1 MKIFSILVQWPIG
14 VFVAMTAA
22 SLHPGFGFCSSAV
35 SQTLAKGTETPEV
48 VRVDDVRTHF
58 VAVDG
63 NDHGPGTKYQPWAT
77 INRAAEQVKAGD
89 TVIVRGGRY
98 VLPAQV
104 RVRHSGQ
111 ADGWISFVGA
121 PGEKAVLDAQMVQ
134 RPQAALLNNGAFQI
148 ERVSYIRVANLT
160 VINSHDAGFT
170 VRDSSNI
177 DLINN
182 TTNGTFSSGIAV
194 WDTNH
199 EGKTTNGI
207 RVIGN
212 TITKSTTWDLAAPD
226 VERLGAPPHEAISI
240 GGAVNFEVAYNH
252 VYANDK
258 EGIDIKETSKQ
269 GRVHHNLVH
278 NQRWQGIYVDAWF
291 GRINDIE
298 IYSNV
303 VHDCQGAGLVL
314 SVENGESVESINL
327 HHNLIFNNDGSGLY
341 FSRWGIDSARRQIR
355 ISNNVFYHNGY
366 GRPKDGQSYYWMTG
380 GLYLYSTSIRDVS
393 IKNNI
398 FSDNRGFQI
407 GYSELFVRDSRS
419 WQEVAREKN
428 IHITDNLINHD
439 NTLNSPIESGGN
451 PPDQVKIYAVDGER
465 AIFGDP
471 LFRDPADE
479 DFSLDPASPAGPV
492 AVMPYPEDTPPQL
505 WWRQDFPPTLI
516 RLSHSR
522 NLDPNTDR

>member
-14 VFVAMTAA
+14 VFVAITAA

-111 ADGWISFVGA
+111 PDGWISFVGA

-212 TITKSTTWDLAAPD
+212 IITKSTTWDLAAPD

-341 FSRWGIDSARRQIR
+341 FSRWGIDSARRKIR

-366 GRPKDGQSYYWMTG
+366 GRPNDGQSYYWMTG

-428 IHITDNLINHD
+428 IHITDNLINDD